1 MPSWKGLA
9 VLIAALAWLAA
20 SPAQAQEHVA
30 KKKPASAAAAAA
42 AIEAQAQSQVQPRPY
57 NPQLEA
63 AVELDHHV
71 VLPTPPVV
79 LPTPFDPPDPSPP
92 GQLSDTPDLLWAYG
106 PPGFVHDIY
115 FARSAWGTRIA
126 VPPSDHPQQWRQEVW
141 QRGPLWFVIELDGAP
156 DQLLCLRWMGA
167 GDQVK
172 EEECQAMP
180 SGRARLSYASPY
192 LGTGAARTSRA
203 ELVIVPDEDTT
214 MEDGEA
220 LATLSFGAGGDTR
233 TAWSITRDTSPLP
246 SFPWPPPR
254 PTSKTRIESRWL
266 VDPDGTLGDAAE
278 RLDRALG
285 QARYEPPAY
294 YAIPGGFAMAT
305 RMEQIQEDGT
315 PVDDALRWSTEVPPR
330 KIKSLGDYLRALLSA
345 PEGFYRVIVFTFT
358 DRPVA
363 TSSVQVSEA
372 DALAWGSDGGDRLP
386 DSVASQPFTR
396 QHRCLVLVYEF
407 QKVAGS
413 EPTPHPDGAPPASVH
428 LQRSGISAA
437 LQP

>member
-1 MPSWKGLA
+1 MPRWKGLA
-9 VLIAALAWLAA
+9 VLIAALAWATTALG
-20 SPAQAQEHVA
+20 
-30 KKKPASAAAAAA
+30 
-42 AIEAQAQSQVQPRPY
+42 QPRPY
-57 NPQLEA
+57 DPRTDA
-63 AVELDHHV
+63 ATEISRPHV

-79 LPTPFDPPDPSPP
+79 LPTPPPEPPDPSPP

-203 ELVIVPDEDTT
+203 ELVIVPDEDTA

-254 PTSKTRIESRWL
+254 PTSKTRIETRWL

-363 TSSVQVSEA
+363 TSSVEVSEA